1 MSGECVQGVVSA
13 SQVNSVR
20 WTKCRQTFVYLPGYY
35 FLREATFF
43 GKKSFPS
50 HSRRSICQEKVG
62 NYRMRCSRMQTLFSF
77 IFVSSLVVY
86 CDDHILLT
94 YTIHYLV
101 EIAGFI

>member
-1 MSGECVQGVVSA
+1 VSVFRGL
-13 SQVNSVR
+13 SQPLRLIVCAGQNAVKPSY
-20 WTKCRQTFVYLPGYY
+20 TCRVTISCAKLH
-35 FLREATFF
+35 FF